1 VLTSLIF
8 YIDYSGTHNNNFA
21 LLTIS
26 GFTNPQFIGTSSSF
40 VFSMNNIGCTS
51 GCQMSLLSSGISA
64 YSNTAGNLPVN
75 SLYAY
80 NTTVNSESTIIV
92 NLQLYAPIPIGGM
105 VQILLPKNI
114 VPSLPIT
121 CSNINGYTLTNS
133 NSPTCSYNNTTNTIS
148 TVNFA
153 YPYLA
158 GVSTAAMS
166 FVVINP
172 TDTTPSTIG
181 FQTVDS
187 SGRTIGISQNGFSYQ
202 STPGILTSIITR
214 SSNILDSDLSLNISI
229 DFNNKIPS
237 NGKIQLLIPS

>member
-1 VLTSLIF
+1 
-8 YIDYSGTHNNNFA
+8 
-21 LLTIS
+21 
-26 GFTNPQFIGTSSSF
+26 
-40 VFSMNNIGCTS
+40 
-51 GCQMSLLSSGISA
+51 
-64 YSNTAGNLPVN
+64 
-75 SLYAY
+75 
-80 NTTVNSESTIIV
+80 
-92 NLQLYAPIPIGGM
+92 M

-114 VPSLPIT
+114 VPALPIT

-133 NSPTCSYNNTTNTIS
+133 NPPTCSYNNITNTIN

-158 GVSTAAMS
+158 GVTTAAMS
-166 FVVINP
+166 FDIINP

-181 FQTVDS
+181 FQTIDS

-202 STPGILTSIITR
+202 STPGSLNCIITR
-214 SSNILDSDLSLNISI
+214 SSNILDNNLSLNISI